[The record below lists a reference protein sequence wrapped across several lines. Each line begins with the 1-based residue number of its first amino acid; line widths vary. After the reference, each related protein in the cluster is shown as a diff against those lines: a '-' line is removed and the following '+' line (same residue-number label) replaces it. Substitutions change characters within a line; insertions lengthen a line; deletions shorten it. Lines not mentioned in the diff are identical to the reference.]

1 MGRSGL
7 RDIEA
12 AATINRQRVFMNDH
26 ILERRRFL
34 KFIGLSSAGIT
45 TAAAI
50 AASREKISDGS
61 DLAKA
66 EIENLKQAYE
76 DLDKRSKLILRL
88 ILAMSGLDIFL
99 AL

>member
-1 MGRSGL
+1 MS
-7 RDIEA
+7 EH
-12 AATINRQRVFMNDH
+12 V
-26 ILERRRFL
+26 LERRRFL

-61 DLAKA
+61 ELAKE
-66 EIENLKQAYE
+66 EIEKLKGAYE
-76 DLDKRSKLILRL
+76 DLDKRSQLILRL
-88 ILAMSGLDIFL
+88 ILAASGLDILL